1 VRIVQV
7 IDSLRVAGGAERLQR
22 LFAEAVSD
30 LDVELT
36 IVTLRESQPDA
47 VAPIESLGV
56 RVVAFPSRGFLSPT
70 RAVRL
75 LRFLRREAF
84 DVIHTHLVRATILGV
99 IAGRIASIP
108 TVATLH
114 NTRRN
119 RRLRDGVRIAES
131 RVLRHVADRVV
142 AVGWETARAHRARLG
157 GRPIEVIPNAVGEAC
172 SLSES
177 ERDVVRRELGVGADE
192 LLVIAVGRL
201 HPQKAF
207 GVLLR
212 ALQLV
217 LEDGHPVQLRI
228 AGGGPLEGTLRR
240 EVEQLGLGERVQ
252 LLGIRGD
259 VPRLLAASDV
269 YASSAA
275 WEGLPIATL
284 EAMAAGL
291 PIAATAVGDV
301 TNVVDSGCGIL
312 VPPGRPEALARALS
326 RLLGDPA
333 LRLALGEAA
342 RARARVDYGVEVWA
356 RRLLALYEGLRP
368 APRGSAPAGVVRGR
382 RCV

>member
-1 VRIVQV
+1 MRVVQV
-7 IDSLRVAGGAERLQR
+7 IDSLRVAGGAERMQR
-22 LFAEAVSD
+22 LFAEAVSG

-36 IVTLRESQPDA
+36 IVTLRESQPAA
-47 VAPIESLGV
+47 VAPFGSLGV

-70 RAVRL
+70 RALRL
-75 LRFLRREAF
+75 LRFLRRGAF
-84 DVIHTHLVRATILGV
+84 DVLHAHLVRATILGV
-99 IAGRIASIP
+99 LAGRAASIP

-114 NTRRN
+114 NTRSN
-119 RRLRDGVRIAES
+119 RRLPDAIRIAEA

-142 AVGWETARAHRARLG
+142 AVGWETARAHRERLG
-157 GRPIEVIPNAVGEAC
+157 GRPIQVIPNAVAE
-172 SLSES
+172 
-177 ERDVVRRELGVGADE
+177 VRRLSAAERAAARSELGVGADE

-217 LEDGHPVQLRI
+217 IEDGHPVQLRI
-228 AGGGPLEGTLRR
+228 AGTGRLEQPLRR
-240 EVEQLGLGERVQ
+240 EVERLGLGERVR
-252 LLGIRGD
+252 LLGLRDD

-275 WEGLPIATL
+275 WEGLPLATL

-291 PIAATAVGDV
+291 PIVATAVGDV
-301 TNVVDSGCGIL
+301 TRVVDSASGIL
-312 VPPGRPEALARALS
+312 VPPGRPEALAQALS
-326 RLLGDPA
+326 RLLRDPA
-333 LRLALGEAA
+333 LRRASGAAA
-342 RARARVDYGVEVWA
+342 RERVRVRHGTQAWA
-356 RRLLALYEGLRP
+356 RSLLALYEDLL
-368 APRGSAPAGVVRGR
+368 PRTRSGASERLMRDR